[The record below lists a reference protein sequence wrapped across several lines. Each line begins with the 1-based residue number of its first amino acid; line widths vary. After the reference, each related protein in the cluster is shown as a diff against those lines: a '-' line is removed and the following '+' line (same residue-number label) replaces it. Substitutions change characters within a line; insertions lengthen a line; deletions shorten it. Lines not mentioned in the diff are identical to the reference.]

1 MNLLSF
7 LFWEFGDLVYVQ
19 ISHDFG
25 VCIIFAIIAETNV
38 VLNFK
43 KLITA
48 TRKKED
54 EVLINVYLRVKGK
67 ASPLQGNIKI
77 WHPGIFSIFWTPVS
91 PTPLVWQ
98 LPNYRQPPPLGRL
111 MSDHNQP
118 SPILYTLTN
127 RQTKENV
134 IIIHAKL

>member
-1 MNLLSF
+1 M
-7 LFWEFGDLVYVQ
+7 VYVQ

-25 VCIIFAIIAETNV
+25 VWIIFAIIAETNI

-77 WHPGIFSIFWTPVS
+77 
-91 PTPLVWQ
+91 
-98 LPNYRQPPPLGRL
+98 
-111 MSDHNQP
+111 
-118 SPILYTLTN
+118 
-127 RQTKENV
+127 
-134 IIIHAKL
+134 